1 MAERLTLYFDGDTA
15 AWIDDSGG
23 VSRGTLTDAAR
34 VFGDTEAV
42 VLLPSEQIRLCHV
55 TLPPIRQAARRLQ
68 AARYALEEQLA
79 GRVEQLHFAAATRS
93 ASAGQTTVAV
103 TDLDRLSEY
112 IAAFDEAGLDVV
124 QIIPDVMALPE
135 PGSDTWQL
143 AIFADRVLAR
153 TDSDAGFACDMEL
166 WPIVAEA
173 SSPLPERLVLHTAD
187 SDLADRVVN
196 VNWVETP
203 ERDDN
208 GYEHDDNVL
217 ASLLNAPLPRT
228 AIVNLLQGRFARQS
242 QMQTWW
248 RPLALT
254 AGLAATW
261 LVLAIASR
269 AVELIQLNHQIDSLE
284 QQSTTAFHDAFP
296 RVNNVN
302 DMRVQA
308 EQGIQDLRG
317 SGSSGGMFALLQATA
332 AVTGPTDS
340 LTLRSLVYRNSELDL
355 SIDGK
360 NVKSVETLRAGFA
373 QQHSAELS
381 VQSADANA
389 SGVQIRASLSGASS

>member
-34 VFGDTEAV
+34 VFGDAEVV

-79 GRVEQLHFAAATRS
+79 GRVEQLHFAAAPRS
-93 ASAGQTTVAV
+93 AAAGQTTVAV
-103 TDLDRLSEY
+103 IDLDHLTEY
-112 IAAFDEAGLDVV
+112 VTAFGEAGLDVV
-124 QIIPDVMALPE
+124 QVIPDVMALPE

-143 AIFADRVLAR
+143 AVFADRVVAR
-153 TDSDAGFACDMEL
+153 TDTDAGFACDMSL
-166 WPIVAEA
+166 WPIVAAA
-173 SSPLPERLVLHTAD
+173 SSPLPEHLALHAAD
-187 SDLADRVVN
+187 TGQADQVVD
-196 VNWVETP
+196 VDWAETP
-203 ERDDN
+203 ERDDIA
-208 GYEHDDNVL
+208 YEHDDAVL

-228 AIVNLLQGRFARQS
+228 AVVNLLQGRFARQS
-242 QMQTWW
+242 QMQAWW

-284 QQSTTAFHDAFP
+284 QQSAAAFHDAFP

-317 SGSSGGMFALLQATA
+317 SGSRGGIFPLLQATA
-332 AVTGPTDS
+332 AVTGATDN
-340 LTLRSLVYRNSELDL
+340 LTLRSLVYRNGELDL
-355 SIDGK
+355 SIDGE

-373 QQHSAELS
+373 QQRDTQLR